1 MAISSGV
8 YSKPRQCEASITNLA
23 KKLCNYRQF
32 RHLQFTCVN
41 YFLICTCFVPSL
53 SGTNAGNSP
62 IYDVSGFSWMRFA
75 RISQPK
81 ILLPKTINHRDACNE
96 SCYKIIRFCGSWERK
111 KHALAEIAEGVLTS
125 IDYCTHLVNIKVIL
139 VMIWVSTNF
148 CSPASFSISKILCIK
163 C

>member
-1 MAISSGV
+1 M
-8 YSKPRQCEASITNLA
+8 R
-23 KKLCNYRQF
+23 
-32 RHLQFTCVN
+32 
-41 YFLICTCFVPSL
+41 
-53 SGTNAGNSP
+53 
-62 IYDVSGFSWMRFA
+62 FSW
-75 RISQPK
+75 ISQPK

-139 VMIWVSTNF
+139 VMICVSTNF